1 MNHSDTKTAILDAAQ
16 ELIQTRGMNAMSYRD
31 IANIINIR
39 TASIH
44 YHFPSKED
52 LVQALIERYHQHFIG
67 LVDSILQSKAS
78 ATTKL
83 NRFGDLFVDTLESG
97 SNGKV
102 CLCGMLGAELAT
114 LGSPMVKNLRR
125 FYRENAK
132 RLAEIIDEGR
142 SNKELNPRGDSL
154 ILATIMFSLLEG
166 AMLVVRADGGV
177 TQFKQIWKTF
187 LQLVKP

>member
-1 MNHSDTKTAILDAAQ
+1 MNQSDTKTAILDAAQ

-31 IANIINIR
+31 IAGIINIR

-52 LVQALIERYHQHFIG
+52 MVKALIERYHKNFIAM
-67 LVDSILQSKAS
+67 LDSILQSNVT

-83 NRFGDLFVDTLESG
+83 NRFGDLFMDTLESG

-114 LGSPMVKNLRR
+114 LGSPMVKNLRT

-132 RLAEIIDEGR
+132 RLAAIIEEGR
-142 SNKELNPRGDSL
+142 ANKEFNAKGDSL
-154 ILATIMFSLLEG
+154 ALANVMFSLLEG

-177 TQFKQIWKTF
+177 AQFKQIWKTF
-187 LQLVKP
+187 VQLVKQ

>member
-1 MNHSDTKTAILDAAQ
+1 MNHLDTKTAILDAAQ

-31 IANIINIR
+31 IAGIINIR

-44 YHFPSKED
+44 CHFTAKED
-52 LVQALIERYHQHFIG
+52 MVEALIERYHKHFMA
-67 LVDSILQSKAS
+67 LVDGILQSNVS

-114 LGSPMVKNLRR
+114 LGSPMVKNLRS
-125 FYRENAK
+125 FYRQNAK

-142 SNKELNPRGDSL
+142 TNKEFNSKGDSL
-154 ILATIMFSLLEG
+154 VLANVMFSLLEG

-187 LQLVKP
+187 LQLVKA